1 MKKIIALV
9 AGLTA
14 LAVLSG
20 CAVTNDYTKFKGIGL
35 TFNSHIQ
42 DLGDGK
48 YLAAVEAAPAAGRK
62 SGAQGYALVNAT
74 KFCDEHDK
82 SVKVLDTKL
91 SSHLQNG
98 VAHLTFSCIPN

>member
-1 MKKIIALV
+1 MKKIITFVSLSV
-9 AGLTA
+9 LT
-14 LAVLSG
+14 VLSG
-20 CAVTNDYTKFKGIGL
+20 CAVSNDYTKFRGVGL

-82 SVKVLDTKL
+82 SVKVLETKL

-98 VAHLTFSCIPN
+98 VAYLTFSCIPN